1 MATKQDREN
10 VIIGCHL
17 GLGRSEHAAQAS
29 ASLWKVALASL
40 TFRTLACVGSGELWR
55 LVFAF

>member
-1 MATKQDREN
+1 MERAWR
-10 VIIGCHL
+10 
-17 GLGRSEHAAQAS
+17 
-29 ASLWKVALASL
+29 ASL